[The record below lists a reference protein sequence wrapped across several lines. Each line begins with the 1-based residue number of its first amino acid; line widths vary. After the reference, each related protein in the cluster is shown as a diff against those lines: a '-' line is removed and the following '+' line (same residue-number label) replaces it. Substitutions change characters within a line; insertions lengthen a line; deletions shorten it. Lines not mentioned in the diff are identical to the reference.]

1 MDLLIAII
9 TGTVIAATPLVFAA
23 LGELVVEKSG
33 VINLGIE
40 GMMLV
45 GVAVAAVC
53 VVAGLSPVVA
63 VAAAVL
69 AGASAALL
77 FAVLTLSLYANQYAA
92 GLALAILGSGVSAF
106 IGRDLGSSPLES
118 LPPLSIPV
126 LSDIPVLGELLFQ
139 YDALVYCS
147 FILYGLI
154 SYWLFHTKGGLVLRT
169 MGEAPELSQA
179 LGYPVLRTRYLAVVF
194 GGGMSGLAG
203 AYLAVAYTPLWVE
216 DMTSGRGWIALALVI
231 FATWRPG
238 RVILGAWLFG
248 GMTILQLQG
257 QASGLPIPTQ
267 LLSALPY
274 LTTIAVLVYI
284 SRDRRSLTL
293 NFPKSLGK
301 TFRGEG

>member
-1 MDLLIAII
+1 MELLIAIV

-40 GMMLV
+40 GMMLI
-45 GVAVAAVC
+45 GVAIAALC
-53 VVAGLSPVVA
+53 VVSGLPPALGVL
-63 VAAAVL
+63 AAAA
-69 AGASAALL
+69 AGALAALL
-77 FAVLTLSLYANQYAA
+77 FAVLTLSLMANQYAA

-106 IGRDLGSSPLES
+106 IGRDFGSSPLES
-118 LPPLSIPV
+118 LEPLQLPL
-126 LSDIPVLGELLFQ
+126 LSDLPLLGPLLFS
-139 YDALVYCS
+139 YDALVYFS
-147 FILYGLI
+147 FLMYALI
-154 SYWLFHTKGGLVLRT
+154 SYWLFRTRGGLILRT

-179 LGYPVLRTRYLAVVF
+179 LGYRVIRIRYLAILF
-194 GGGMSGLAG
+194 GGAMSGIGG

-238 RVILGAWLFG
+238 RVIFGAWLFG
-248 GMTILQLQG
+248 GMTIIQLQG
-257 QASGLPIPTQ
+257 QARGLPVPSE

-274 LTTIAVLVYI
+274 LTTIVVLVII
-284 SRDRRSLTL
+284 SRNRRLLAL

-301 TFRGEG
+301 SFRAEH